1 MLHLLLFHLA
11 AAVPGG
17 SPSAPPGLNGG
28 LSNLID
34 WGKWIAT
41 ATGLAGVLYSG
52 AKLAHAHQQGGYGGQ
67 HHTALWMALAGCA
80 VIGAAP
86 TLVGALT

>member
-1 MLHLLLFHLA
+1 MLHFLLFHLA

-41 ATGLAGVLYSG
+41 GAGLAGVLYSG

-67 HHTALWMALAGCA
+67 HHMSLICGWLSR
-80 VIGAAP
+80 GARSSVRP
-86 TLVGALT
+86 PRSSER